1 MLCPYCKDEGGGHL
15 PCIQTLLPAPQRLD
29 RVLVRT
35 GQWECDCCGFT
46 KAIYAKQPVNSFSDN
61 VISVSCHCCNDTGA
75 IHHQFIQSSIMPDYL
90 STDPPIPCRRCNAGL
105 KVQGWDIATKADCE
119 QIHRA
124 QLSKVKF
131 SPSPPSQEDIAVVI
145 RSAIKSI

>member
-1 MLCPYCKDEGGGHL
+1 MLCPYCKDDSGHL
-15 PCIQTLLPAPQRLD
+15 LCTQTLLPAPQRLD

-46 KAIYAKQPVNSFSDN
+46 KPIYAKQPVNTDPNEIFKS
-61 VISVSCHCCNDTGA
+61 ISCFCCGDTGA
-75 IHHQFIQSSIMPDYL
+75 IHHQFVKASIMPDYL
-90 STDPPIPCRRCNAGL
+90 SIDPPVPCRRCNAGL

-131 SPSPPSQEDIAVVI
+131 SPAQEDVSTLI